1 MRQDR
6 GAGSFDS
13 IVPTYDAWYQTPL
26 GRLADRLE
34 KEAVFSLLENR
45 AGDLALDISCG
56 TGSYA
61 LALGQRGLRVVG
73 VDVSEPMLRVAQT
86 KAKAAQVRLALM
98 RAEADVLP
106 FRAGIFD
113 LVTVILGLEFMAD
126 PGKTLEEARRVL
138 KPNGSLIVAVLNRT
152 GLWTLWRRLKR
163 LFVPSIWRSARFLSI
178 NELGALLEERG
189 FTDLRWR
196 AAVYFLPL
204 VRRRGINWL
213 ERWEAVATRWM
224 PGRATFVAVA
234 ARRS

>member
-6 GAGSFDS
+6 GAGCFDS
-13 IVPTYDAWYQTPL
+13 IAPTCDAWYQTPL

-61 LALGQRGLRVVG
+61 LALGRRGLRVMG
-73 VDVSEPMLRVAQT
+73 VDVSEPMLCVAQT
-86 KAKAAQVRLALM
+86 KAKAVQVRLALVC
-98 RAEADVLP
+98 AEADVLP

-126 PGKTLEEARRVL
+126 PGNTLEEARRLL
-138 KPNGSLIVAVLNRT
+138 KPNGSLVVAVLNRT

-163 LFVPSIWRSARFLSI
+163 LFFETVWRLPRFSISGSYK
-178 NELGALLEERG
+178 G
-189 FTDLRWR
+189 
-196 AAVYFLPL
+196 
-204 VRRRGINWL
+204 
-213 ERWEAVATRWM
+213 
-224 PGRATFVAVA
+224 
-234 ARRS
+234 S

>member
-6 GAGSFDS
+6 EAGSFDS
-13 IVPTYDAWYQTPL
+13 IAPTYDAWYQTPL

-234 ARRS
+234 ARRP